1 MFVGLYETDE
11 SKVAAIKK
19 AIKQIDPKLDILDS
33 NNCLELIWERYYL
46 EEVIKNELGEDVSEE
61 EINHIIKIITK
72 AFLNSDFGSV
82 NEEIEIFILDVLKEY
97 KNSRNK

>member
-1 MFVGLYETDE
+1 MFIGLYETDE

-33 NNCLELIWERYYL
+33 NNCLELIW
-46 EEVIKNELGEDVSEE
+46 DVSEE

-72 AFLNSDFGSV
+72 AFLNSDFGSA